1 MIARLQAIRKHDIR
15 EDVPM
20 QKKRTAALTSA
31 IMRAVR
37 LCLGFVVLVCACPLA
52 SNAQDWPAKPV
63 KIVVAFAPG
72 GTADLFAR
80 MLAAE
85 MSNTFK
91 QQFYVENI
99 AGSAGAIGSL
109 QASRAQ
115 PDGYTL
121 LLGGAGPLLTSP
133 AINPNV
139 GYDTLRDFTHIGMI
153 AGDGYVLGAN
163 AASSLKTFADVK
175 RVGGQKP
182 LSAGSPGAGS
192 LGHLIIEQIKRKAGV
207 QLQHVPFRSAGESMS
222 AVLGNHVDL
231 SIQTFSSA
239 GEQVRSGKMTG
250 LAVTS
255 TERVAAFKDAPTF
268 TELGLSDV
276 GGVAWFWLTAPARL
290 PPDIVGKLNTEV
302 RRIVKMPETRRRF
315 DNDALVTMDIDAEA
329 LTAVIA
335 KEVATWGPL
344 AKEIGLRVQ

>member
-1 MIARLQAIRKHDIR
+1 MN
-15 EDVPM
+15 E
-20 QKKRTAALTSA
+20 KRTAAFSTPVML
-31 IMRAVR
+31 AVR
-37 LCLGFVVLVCACPLA
+37 LCFGLTVLIGAGTQACR
-52 SNAQDWPAKPV
+52 AQDWPAKPV

-80 MLAAE
+80 LLAAE

-175 RVGGQKP
+175 RVGTEKP

-255 TERVAAFKDAPTF
+255 AERVTAFKDAPTF

-276 GGVAWFWLTAPARL
+276 GGVAWFWLAAPAKL
-290 PPDIVGKLNTEV
+290 SPDIVGRLNAEV
-302 RRIVKMPETRRRF
+302 RRIVKLPETRRRF
-315 DNDALVTMDIDAEA
+315 DNDALVTMDVDAAA

-344 AKEIGLRVQ
+344 AREIGLRVQ

>member
-1 MIARLQAIRKHDIR
+1 MQMTGPAVFTIR
-15 EDVPM
+15 
-20 QKKRTAALTSA
+20 
-31 IMRAVR
+31 MRGIVR
-37 LCLGFVVLVCACPLA
+37 LCAAILFLLVYVAPQPSA
-52 SNAQDWPAKPV
+52 AQEWPAKPV
-63 KIVVAFAPG
+63 RIIVAFAPG

-99 AGSAGAIGSL
+99 PGSAGAVGTL

-139 GYDTLRDFTHIGMI
+139 GYDSLRDFTHIGMI
-153 AGDGYVLGAN
+153 AGDGYVLIAN
-163 AASSLKTFADVK
+163 AASRFKTFPDVK
-175 RVGGQKP
+175 RAGSQNP
-182 LSAGSPGAGS
+182 LSTGSPGAGS
-192 LGHLIIEQIKRKAGV
+192 LGHLIIEQIKRKADV
-207 QLQHVPFRSAGESMS
+207 QLQHVPFRSAGDSMG
-222 AVLGNHVDL
+222 AVLGGHVDL
-231 SIQTFSSA
+231 AIQTFSSA
-239 GEQVRSGKMTG
+239 GEQVRSGKVTG

-255 TERVAAFKDAPTF
+255 AERVAAFKDAPTF
-268 TELGLSDV
+268 SELGMSEI
-276 GGVAWFWLTAPARL
+276 GGVAWFWLAAPARL
-290 PPDIVGKLNTEV
+290 PADIAGKLNAEV
-302 RRIVKMPETRRRF
+302 RRIVKLPETRRRF
-315 DNDALVTMDIDAEA
+315 ESDALVTMDMDVAA
-329 LTAVIA
+329 LTAVIG